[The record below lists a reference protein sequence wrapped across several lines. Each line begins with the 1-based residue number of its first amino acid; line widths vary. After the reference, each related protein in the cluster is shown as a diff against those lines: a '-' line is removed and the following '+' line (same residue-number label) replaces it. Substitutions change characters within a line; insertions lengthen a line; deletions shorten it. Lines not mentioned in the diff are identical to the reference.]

1 MSTLPRDWR
10 DPWLVIATGFGS
22 GWLPRAPG
30 TWGSL
35 LGAALF
41 WFVPDDPARELGAI
55 VVVIALGTYATH
67 RVMARFGVGAAGALV
82 IDEVAGI
89 WLALAAAPREWLWW
103 LIAFGLFRVLDI
115 VKPPPVRTV
124 ERNLPGAIGVM
135 ADDVV
140 GGLITAL
147 VLLAAVAILPV

>member
-1 MSTLPRDWR
+1 M
-10 DPWLVIATGFGS
+10 
-22 GWLPRAPG
+22 
-30 TWGSL
+30 
-35 LGAALF
+35 
-41 WFVPDDPARELGAI
+41 ARYGVGDAGAI
-55 VVVIALGTYATH
+55 
-67 RVMARFGVGAAGALV
+67 V

-147 VLLAAVAILPV
+147 VLLAAVAFLPV